1 MSHSPGPEP
10 TPTVAADTSAE
21 LGPRARA
28 AITVLWC
35 SFIIASAATMFFF
48 ALIDPTPIANSVLP
62 PEYVASRTA
71 FYSLGFLFFWGIGAA
86 AAGLTAWMRTAK

>member
-1 MSHSPGPEP
+1 
-10 TPTVAADTSAE
+10 
-21 LGPRARA
+21 
-28 AITVLWC
+28 
-35 SFIIASAATMFFF
+35 MFFF